1 MIDGGDRAAAMPS
14 VRTWVLLL
22 VVAATVTAVGGC
34 GGSDSA
40 PATAPPRTT
49 PSTTPAGAP
58 GSVSSSAGSVVPLG
72 ISEAQLVRRLGAPAS
87 PVRTFPD
94 GFRCSLYRISE
105 EPPFVKLRYCFLH
118 GRLKFFST
126 YAVEGS
132 S

>member
-1 MIDGGDRAAAMPS
+1 M
-14 VRTWVLLL
+14 RTWVPLLIA
-22 VVAATVTAVGGC
+22 AATVAGLGGC

-49 PSTTPAGAP
+49 ATTTPAGAP
-58 GSVSSSAGSVVPLG
+58 GSVSASAGSVVPLG
-72 ISEAQLVRRLGAPAS
+72 ISPVQLERKLGSPAAPLR
-87 PVRTFPD
+87 PYPD

-105 EPPFVKLRYCFLH
+105 QPPFVKLRYCFRH

-126 YAVEGS
+126 YAIEGS